1 MFPYTLELL
10 VFSIAMIFGG
20 RFQDRFGPRGGT
32 LISGIFTGLALILCA
47 VTASPLGI
55 TLSFGF
61 LFGSA
66 AAFGYSAVTPA
77 VIKWF
82 PPEKRGL
89 VTGIVLMSLGAA
101 ALVWSPL
108 INFLVL
114 RIGVINSFLFCGMVI
129 LIIIT
134 SASRV
139 IDLPKKGSSVES
151 NAQTAQSGAG
161 RRNWRANLKS
171 PVFRILWV
179 MIGLTSGVGFI
190 FIGNLVQIAQ
200 LDFQVGW
207 GYILVSLFALTN
219 ALGRVFG
226 GALCDR
232 IGYLGNFRAA
242 LFLMLLSMLLFL
254 SGWNWPVLVIATS
267 LLGLSY
273 GSLYT
278 SFPVIV
284 GRLFG
289 LEDFGLNY
297 GMLFTAVGIVGSLSP
312 LAAAYLAELTN
323 SYYPAFLL
331 GVAFTITGF
340 FLVNELNERAGGQL
354 NG

>member
-61 LFGSA
+61 LFGIS

-77 VIKWF
+77 VIKLF
-82 PPEKRGL
+82 SPEKRGL

-114 RIGVINSFLFCGMVI
+114 RIGVINSFLFCGMAI

-139 IDLPKKGSSVES
+139 IDLPKKGSIDEL
-151 NAQTAQSGAG
+151 NAQTAHSGAG
-161 RRNWRANLKS
+161 RRNWRTNLRS

-179 MIGLTSGVGFI
+179 MIGLTSGVGFM
-190 FIGNLVQIAQ
+190 FIGHLVQIAQ

-232 IGYLGNFRAA
+232 IGYLGNYRAA
-242 LFLMLLSMLLFL
+242 LFLMLLAMLLFL
-254 SGWNWPVLVIATS
+254 SGWNWPALVIGTS
-267 LLGLSY
+267 FLGLSY

-297 GMLFTAVGIVGSLSP
+297 GMIFTAVGIVGSLGP
-312 LAAAYLAELTN
+312 LVAAYLAELTN

-331 GVAFTITGF
+331 GLVFTICGF
-340 FLVNELNERAGGQL
+340 FLVNELNKRAGGKL